1 MWSVIRENKAFVRR
15 EEKKKGGKT
24 TKRGKVVCAASVSD
38 SSGRGEVR
46 GNWLSY
52 NKEWGYGGMSA
63 EVRDSPMSNVTNK

>member
-15 EEKKKGGKT
+15 EEKKKRGKT

-46 GNWLSY
+46 GNWLLITK
-52 NKEWGYGGMSA
+52 NGDMEVCLQKYGTA
-63 EVRDSPMSNVTNK
+63 R